1 MDSGWYTTMKPSF
14 RDEWM
19 ALPHKEVQQIHEKIK
34 LLEQDPTPDAKVKK
48 QLKHL
53 HPRLHRIRSGHYRI
67 FYTFEKP
74 HVSLLALRRRDDD
87 TYDEEIDAE
96 FLGGL
101 VPELRLAQ
109 PGIPGWEA
117 PYTNEP
123 TAKRL
128 PQPITEELL
137 TRLQIPGE
145 YFPRLVHLQTEDD
158 LLDCPDV
165 PSAVLDKLLEYMF
178 PRPLQ
183 QVMQQPDLH
192 VQHLDDL
199 LRFKEGELISFL
211 LKLSPEQEKYVNW
224 GMKASGPT
232 LLKGL
237 PGTGKSTIALYRVR
251 SIIAEL
257 RKQGRDDIRILF
269 TTYTNALINS
279 SLQLLEQLLGT
290 DIRFV
295 DVQTADRVAIK
306 LLSHAGRTPH
316 IMNDSEMNT
325 LLQHAIQ
332 KTRFDGSEQQKQ
344 SQKQTIEQM
353 SLDYLLQEINQVI
366 VARQLHTLKDY
377 LTAARPGRKLPLR
390 GIQRRAVWSI
400 FETLQQSLAQQGKI
414 TWRQARAMAEA
425 YVAQGAYTQF
435 YDAVIIDEAQ
445 DLDPSS
451 LRLLVHLCKQSN
463 RIFVT
468 ADANQSIYG
477 SGFNWSDVHQ
487 DLKFQG
493 RTAILHANYR
503 STREIGEAAQNY
515 LAEGALDTDT
525 EERLY
530 VNNGPQPIMRRI
542 QDQRQQLQLLV
553 SFFRQARSAYRMS
566 SGACAVLCPTI
577 KSGRAIAEDFTRQ
590 GLDATFMTGQELD
603 LKRSCIK
610 VITLRSAKGLEFPIV
625 ALAGFLESTWHTTM
639 PHTPSDE
646 EREEYLSLERRTMFV
661 GMTRAMRALLVVTP
675 EDSTSPLMQGFDRQY
690 WNVGEQS

>member
-1 MDSGWYTTMKPSF
+1 
-14 RDEWM
+14 M
-19 ALPHKEVQQIHEKIK
+19 ALPPKEVQQIHEKIK
-34 LLEQDPTPDAKVKK
+34 LLEYDPTPDAKVKK

-53 HPRLHRIRSGHYRI
+53 HPRLHRIRSGKYRL

-74 HVSLLALRRRDDD
+74 YISLLALRRRDDD

-101 VPELRLAQ
+101 IPELRIAQ
-109 PGIPGWEA
+109 PGVHSWEA
-117 PYTNEP
+117 PASDEP
-123 TAKRL
+123 AVTRL
-128 PQPITEELL
+128 PQPITAELL
-137 TRLQIPGE
+137 ARLQIPE
-145 YFPRLVHLQTEDD
+145 EHFARLTPLQTEDD
-158 LLDCPDV
+158 LLNCPDV
-165 PSAVLDKLLEYMF
+165 PAQILDTVLEYMF
-178 PRPLQ
+178 PRPIQ
-183 QVMQQPDLH
+183 QVMQQPDLQ

-199 LRFKEGELISFL
+199 LRFKEGELIGFL
-211 LKLSPEQEKYVNW
+211 LRLSPEQEKYVTW

-251 SIIAEL
+251 ALIAEL

-269 TTYTNALINS
+269 TTYTNALVNS
-279 SLQLLEQLLGT
+279 SLQLLEQLLGE
-290 DIRFV
+290 DRRFV
-295 DVQTADRVAIK
+295 EVQTADRVAIT
-306 LLSHAGRTPH
+306 LLSQAGSAPH
-316 IMNDSEMNT
+316 ILGDSEINT
-325 LLQHAIQ
+325 LLRQAIQ
-332 KTRFDGSEQQKQ
+332 QTRFDGSEQQQQ
-344 SQKQTIEQM
+344 SQRQTIEQM

-377 LTAARPGRKLPLR
+377 LSAARPGRKLPLR
-390 GIQRRAVWSI
+390 GIQRRAVWSV
-400 FETLQQSLAQQGKI
+400 FETLQQSLSRQGKI

-425 YVAQGAYTQF
+425 YVAQGAYTRL
-435 YDAVIIDEAQ
+435 YDAVIVDEAQ
-445 DLDPSS
+445 DLDPSA

-463 RIFVT
+463 RLFIT

-515 LAEGALDTDT
+515 LAEGALDTDN

-542 QDQRQQLQLLV
+542 QDQHQQLQLLV

-577 KSGRAIAEDFTRQ
+577 KAGRAIAEALSQQ
-590 GLDATFMTGQELD
+590 GLEATFMTGQELD

-625 ALAGFLESTWHTTM
+625 ALAGFLDSAWHTTM
-639 PHTPSDE
+639 PHTSSDE

-675 EDSTSPLMQGFDRQY
+675 QDSTSPLMQGFDRQY
-690 WNVGEQS
+690 WNIAE